1 MDSDLIQQFRDLPR
15 DSGAR
20 WQGKFLRMPAWIQG
34 EGEAPYRPVLPLWLD
49 VKYGLISTLQV
60 TRRERAVPDCLLS
73 GLVAFAIE
81 ERQYRPGHLEVMD
94 SAVAEY
100 LREALAGCGMSVE
113 LVDQMEEMDDIQKEL
128 EKYHRQGAPRVASLL
143 SAKSVTVD
151 QLRSFA
157 DAAADF
163 FRARLWLHLCDD
175 DLIRIHTPKA
185 PAGMQFAV
193 VLGAG
198 REVYGLGFYATA
210 EEHYRLRNRRSGW
223 QDLPLWQLSYDS
235 VTRLPIEDAD
245 LWEDYDLAV
254 ADSNAYPTIAQFK
267 RAKVIRPSA
276 RELNFMEGLLRVLAV
291 ASEEQIDRGRWTK
304 TVACHTSGKTKYTL
318 SIPDLVHPPTPQK
331 WMRRGFIPDPRINE
345 QMLLAVERFFVK
357 NPVSNVERD
366 ELGHAAAHHGANA
379 GGIRSRTGN
388 AQREG
393 AGPLLPGDR
402 DVWAPSR
409 ATCSPGTDT

>member
-1 MDSDLIQQFRDLPR
+1 
-15 DSGAR
+15 
-20 WQGKFLRMPAWIQG
+20 MPAWIQG

-81 ERQYRPGHLEVMD
+81 EPVPARPPGGNGFRGGRVFTGGIGGVWYERRVGGPDGGDGRHSEGTGKIP
-94 SAVAEY
+94 SPGRA
-100 LREALAGCGMSVE
+100 
-113 LVDQMEEMDDIQKEL
+113 
-128 EKYHRQGAPRVASLL
+128 RVASLL

-185 PAGMQFAV
+185 RAGMQFAV

-235 VTRLPIEDAD
+235 VTRLRSKMPI
-245 LWEDYDLAV
+245 
-254 ADSNAYPTIAQFK
+254 
-267 RAKVIRPSA
+267 
-276 RELNFMEGLLRVLAV
+276 
-291 ASEEQIDRGRWTK
+291 
-304 TVACHTSGKTKYTL
+304 CGKTMTWL
-318 SIPDLVHPPTPQK
+318 
-331 WMRRGFIPDPRINE
+331 
-345 QMLLAVERFFVK
+345 
-357 NPVSNVERD
+357 
-366 ELGHAAAHHGANA
+366 
-379 GGIRSRTGN
+379 
-388 AQREG
+388 
-393 AGPLLPGDR
+393 
-402 DVWAPSR
+402 
-409 ATCSPGTDT
+409 